1 MTPNT
6 YCSAGNRPDTLH
18 AAAADPVFQIN
29 SFDAHFQTQKVYKK
43 QKYDTNYS
51 QISHEKTIL
60 VERIK
65 CISSL

>member
-43 QKYDTNYS
+43 QKYD
-51 QISHEKTIL
+51 QITVKFL
-60 VERIK
+60 MK
-65 CISSL
+65 KQF